1 MKNEEFDKRVSKKK
15 ELYIVSGIPIDNQV
29 EKIIREKVINEM
41 IVEAEA
47 KAKAEAEAER
57 KRQDRLVASINEQHR
72 LFMKKYFRIQQ
83 QVEEEKKKKVEE
95 EKKKKVEEDRKARD
109 RALASLQQRGP
120 ARDWDKEN
128 EEHLQSIINRNEWC

>member
-83 QVEEEKKKKVEE
+83 QVEEEKKKQD
-95 EKKKKVEEDRKARD
+95 EDRKARD